1 MPAGERVVYALG
13 GSLVAPDTPRLE
25 YIREFCMMVSR
36 IAVERPDTRFLVVVG
51 GGGPARQ
58 YIRDA
63 RAAGASEEECDWVG
77 IAATRLNA
85 QLLITALKHSTGARV
100 HPTVP
105 LSTQASADLGKRFT
119 FVVMG
124 GTQPGHSTDYVG
136 AELAFKA
143 QATRFL
149 VPTNVAGVYNKD
161 PRIHPDAHMLPH
173 LTADELV
180 HIVGSE
186 PWTAG
191 KVGVMDPKCA
201 QFVKTKK
208 IPTFILHGADMAAMR
223 AASIGER
230 FRGSV
235 VSFPGKKT
243 GTRIKAS
250 TKPTPKKR
258 AVAAKRR

>member
-1 MPAGERVVYALG
+1 MPAGDRVVYALG

-36 IAVERPDTRFLVVVG
+36 IAVERPDTRFLLVVG

-58 YIRDA
+58 YIREA

-85 QLLITALKHSTGARV
+85 QLLITALKHSTGAKV

-105 LSTQASADLGKRFT
+105 LTTQESANLSKRYT

-161 PRIHPDAHMLPH
+161 PRIHPDARMLPQ

-180 HIVGSE
+180 QIVGSE

-191 KVGVMDPKCA
+191 KAGVMDPKCA
-201 QFVKTKK
+201 ALVRAKK
-208 IPTFILHGADMAAMR
+208 IPAFILHGADMTAMR
-223 AASIGER
+223 AASLGER
-230 FRGSV
+230 FRGSFIT
-235 VSFPGKKT
+235 FPGKEA
-243 GTRIKAS
+243 GTALKAAS
-250 TKPTPKKR
+250 KPPAKKR
-258 AVAAKRR
+258 AVVAKRR